1 MSAAIQYVDVNEFM
15 AALKSKGLLI
25 VSSKE
30 WEAVQVITA
39 RKLMKKRALS
49 LSEIANNDLLGKK
62 MSKRTVERMI
72 ESGVIKPN
80 ETFQE
85 TTGNKKV
92 MILTAAINRLNQK
105 NP

>member
-1 MSAAIQYVDVNEFM
+1 MSAAIQYVDVNDFM

-39 RKLMKKRALS
+39 RKLMKKRALT

-72 ESGVIKPN
+72 ENGVIKPN

-92 MILTAAINRLNQK
+92 MILTEAINRLNQK